1 MLDWIINFFSSIGD
15 TINSLINLLVSL
27 IKGTFDLFAMLPTII
42 TLLVD
47 SIGFLP
53 SVVSLFAFL
62 SVTVSVVYL
71 VAGRNTN

>member
-1 MLDWIINFFSSIGD
+1 MLDWLVNFFSSIGD
-15 TINSLINLLVSL
+15 TIISLINLLVSF
-27 IKGTFDLFAMLPTII
+27 IKGIFDLFAILPTIV

-53 SVVSLFAFL
+53 SVVSLFALL
-62 SVTVSVVYL
+62 SISISIFYL

>member
-1 MLDWIINFFSSIGD
+1 MLDWITNFCSSIAD
-15 TINSLINLLVSL
+15 TFVSLINLLVSL
-27 IKGTFDLFAMLPTII
+27 IKGLFDLIAMLPTII

-62 SVTVSVVYL
+62 SVTVSVFFL
-71 VAGRNTN
+71 VTGRNTN